1 MGRIRDPQAEER
13 NRVSSCHSW
22 HGGVSHRDACA
33 HTLCIASMI
42 SSSRSSLIPHYN
54 NSLCSSLFCSA
65 PVCFSP
71 AACHAAF
78 PTPTA
83 FQHFPQ
89 SLAVEMQLGLLLPS
103 HLLPLPEGWRSLFC
117 CSHVLI
123 FPDKPAEKPLRCG
136 VSFCALTLLL
146 LSSRTEWGND

>member
-1 MGRIRDPQAEER
+1 MSLLVHCALYARSSS
-13 NRVSSCHSW
+13 SSC
-22 HGGVSHRDACA
+22 
-33 HTLCIASMI
+33 
-42 SSSRSSLIPHYN
+42 SSLVPHIN

-123 FPDKPAEKPLRCG
+123 LPDKPEEKLLHCDVKLFVHLHCCCCPAELNGEIITIAKDLARGTGMC
-136 VSFCALTLLL
+136 
-146 LSSRTEWGND
+146 SRKSPAR